1 MQPAQRPTVP
11 QDGVFLNHC
20 MQKSPGAGWRPQPVH
35 TCCPTDWPVEPF
47 PSRDNTVFG
56 VEFSV
61 NSGFACSSGE
71 ALGSAAQLAKL
82 KAAGNSRKVRRT
94 RFNQGELGVGPGRT

>member
-11 QDGVFLNHC
+11 QDAIFLNRR

-35 TCCPTDWPVEPF
+35 TCCPTDWPVCLR
-47 PSRDNTVFG
+47 PSRDNAVFG

-61 NSGFACSSGE
+61 KNAISTASAPSIVSAQYANST
-71 ALGSAAQLAKL
+71 ALEDVGSAFKI
-82 KAAGNSRKVRRT
+82 NR
-94 RFNQGELGVGPGRT
+94 GVGR